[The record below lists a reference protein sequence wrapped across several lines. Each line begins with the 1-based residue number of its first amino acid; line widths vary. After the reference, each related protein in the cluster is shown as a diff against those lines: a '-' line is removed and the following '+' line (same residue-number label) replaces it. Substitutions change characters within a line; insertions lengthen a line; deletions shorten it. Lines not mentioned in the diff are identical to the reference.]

1 MKKFISRLLYNPYKK
16 IKKDSRIEFNSG
28 ILDKNFRV
36 HFYCSE
42 SRAKAY
48 IGNNCILKNEII
60 FERECGVV
68 TIGDNTFINKNT
80 KIISVNRIS
89 IGSNVT
95 ISYGVI
101 IYDHDSHSLDYRER
115 QKDILKILETRDPN
129 NDIENKNWDCV
140 KSLPV
145 IIGDN
150 VWIGF
155 QAAILKGVTIG
166 EGAVVAARAVV
177 TKDVPAWSVVAGN
190 PAKVVKEIPR
200 DMRK

>member
-1 MKKFISRLLYNPYKK
+1 MRRFISRLFYNPYKK
-16 IKKDSRIEFNSG
+16 IKKDSRIKFDSG
-28 ILDKNFRV
+28 ILDKSFRV
-36 HFYCSE
+36 HFFCRK
-42 SRAKAY
+42 SRAKVI
-48 IGNNCILKNEII
+48 IGDNCILKNEII
-60 FERECGVV
+60 FEGADGLV

-115 QKDILKILETRDPN
+115 QKDIRKILETRELN
-129 NDIENKNWDCV
+129 SDIENKNWECV

-145 IIGDN
+145 IVGDN

-166 EGAVVAARAVV
+166 EGAIIAARAVV

-190 PAKVVKEIPR
+190 PAKVVKEIPI